1 MAYVSTVHLNVLN
14 VFLRYY
20 ATFLLTVTKLF
31 YTLRNLFRY
40 VKIKILSLI
49 AHKHLH

>member
-20 ATFLLTVTKLF
+20 ATFLLTVTNIIL
-31 YTLRNLFRY
+31 YTKKF
-40 VKIKILSLI
+40 IPIC
-49 AHKHLH
+49 